1 MQKDETFRFRL
12 SNFPFNENP
21 YPMRKITR
29 FSSDRPAGAPR
40 IFLRILIFYPI
51 RPPKN
56 DNTRTMM
63 FEAHAGKRI
72 QTAFRED
79 ALPQKC
85 GSKRENPF
93 IPL

>member
-1 MQKDETFRFRL
+1 
-12 SNFPFNENP
+12 
-21 YPMRKITR
+21 
-29 FSSDRPAGAPR
+29 
-40 IFLRILIFYPI
+40 
-51 RPPKN
+51 
-56 DNTRTMM
+56 MM